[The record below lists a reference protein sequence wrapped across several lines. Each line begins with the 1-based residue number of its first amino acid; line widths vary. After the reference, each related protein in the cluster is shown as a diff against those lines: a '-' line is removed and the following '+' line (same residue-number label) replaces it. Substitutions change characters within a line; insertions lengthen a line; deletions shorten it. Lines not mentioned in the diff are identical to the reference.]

1 MCNALAIAAFTG
13 AQVLAGQEQI
23 KAMKAQARVQKQV
36 LDREQ
41 YNKDVQYLEAENERR
56 RQFIEQSKANEARL
70 STMGITGQG
79 NSYKA
84 LAKRNYETFKED
96 LGALR
101 FGAINM
107 RQDIRDQKGLIDM
120 NLKSSIKG
128 VRLNQLST
136 IALGAYQYNVV
147 AAEGQKL
154 SDIFGFGGSKG
165 GSIGRQS
172 MLGFSKGTAG
182 TGGFSPNPI
191 TGEYKY

>member
-1 MCNALAIAAFTG
+1 MCNPVAIAAFTG
-13 AQVLAGQEQI
+13 AQVLAGQAQI
-23 KAMKAQARVQKQV
+23 QAMKAQARVQKQV

-107 RQDIRDQKGLIDM
+107 RQDIRDQKGLIDI
-120 NLKSSIKG
+120 NLKSSIKN
-128 VRLNQLST
+128 VRLNQLSS
-136 IALGAYQYNVV
+136 IALGAYQYNV
-147 AAEGQKL
+147 AAPQGQKL
-154 SDIFGFGGSKG
+154 GDIFSFGNKSTLLGGSNTGADIIAG
-165 GSIGRQS
+165 GPGEI
-172 MLGFSKGTAG
+172 AG
-182 TGGFSPNPI
+182 YRS
-191 TGEYKY
+191 Y

>member
-1 MCNALAIAAFTG
+1 MCNPVAIAAFTG
-13 AQVLAGQEQI
+13 AQVLAGQAQI

-84 LAKRNYETFKED
+84 LAKRNYEIFKED

-107 RQDIRDQKGLIDM
+107 RQDIRDQKGLIDI

-136 IALGAYQYNVV
+136 IALGAYQYNV
-147 AAEGQKL
+147 AAPEGKKL
-154 SDIFGFGGSKG
+154 GDIFGFGGSKG

-172 MLGFSKGTAG
+172 MLDFKGGTAG
-182 TGGFSPNPI
+182 TGGVNFNPI
-191 TGEYKY
+191 TGEYNY